1 MTLIINTAYMGYF
14 GKQTQKC
21 DCKCIVIHHTA
32 TSSPKRT
39 REALM
44 KKNCSTHFEV
54 DQSGNIY
61 QYREENLQCSHCGS
75 TNCHAIGIDITHVT
89 GKEFPEEQLKAV
101 RELLKYLCDKWNI
114 RYEVYER
121 LDGIYFHRAI
131 GNTICPDNLTAD
143 DIALLE

>member
-1 MTLIINTAYMGYF
+1 MELIINKAYMGCF
-14 GKQTQKC
+14 GPQKS
-21 DCKCIVIHHTA
+21 KCECHGICIHHSA

-39 REALM
+39 REVLI

-54 DQSGNIY
+54 DQDGNIY
-61 QYREENLQCSHCGS
+61 QYREENLKCDHCGTPNS
-75 TNCHAIGIDITHVT
+75 KLISIDLTHVT

-114 RYEVYER
+114 RYEVHER